1 MENKDFTFTPKP
13 SKPTRRVAP
22 KAEVAIREAAVAS
35 SGGGMMD
42 YLPVLIAIGTLAAV
56 YMLYKEFQQAK
67 QETYQLGQ
75 MVKNMQAKFDET
87 PFMTPDQVFP
97 DEEVYSDSDD
107 EDEDEDAPD
116 SDDES
121 EDSGGEEEIVL
132 KQT

>member
-1 MENKDFTFTPKP
+1 MENTDFTFTPKP
-13 SKPTRRVAP
+13 PKSTRRVAP
-22 KAEVAIREAAVAS
+22 KAEVALRETAVAS

-56 YMLYKEFQQAK
+56 YMLYREFQEAK

-107 EDEDEDAPD
+107 DDDDDEDDEDDAPD
-116 SDDES
+116 SDDE
-121 EDSGGEEEIVL
+121 EIVL
-132 KQT
+132 KQS